1 MRDQTEQRMDEIMG
15 RLLRTGVILAAAFVL
30 GGGAVFLVRHPEPV
44 TNYRA
49 FQGEPEELRTV
60 SGIFRGALALHG
72 RGLIQLG
79 LLILI
84 ATPIARVA
92 FSVVAFLYQRDWI
105 YLAVTLLVLGLLVYS
120 LLGVGGGGLE
130 GQESRQGARRPER
143 SEHREEH

>member
-1 MRDQTEQRMDEIMG
+1 MAAPLFGTEAMATITEKRMDEIMG

-30 GGGAVFLVRHPEPV
+30 VGGVVFLVRHPEPV
-44 TNYRA
+44 TNYQV

-60 SGIFRGALALHG
+60 IGIFHEALALHG

-92 FSVVAFLYQRDWI
+92 FSVVAFLYQRDWV
-105 YLAVTLLVLGLLVYS
+105 YVAVTLMVLGLLVYS
-120 LLGVGGGGLE
+120 LLGGGG
-130 GQESRQGARRPER
+130 
-143 SEHREEH
+143 